1 MVWTNKGNQ
10 IFKPPKFYIGCG
22 GGSGGGGGRG
32 GTRLIIKFTDFRPT
46 FYRKEF
52 TPAKFYIEGKRMRLI
67 IEFTDLIEQRRIRP
81 TLNRKEFMRVAPHLK
96 THSID

>member
-10 IFKPPKFYIGCG
+10 NFKPPKFYIGG
-22 GGSGGGGGRG
+22 EKN
-32 GTRLIIKFTDFRPT
+32 RLIIKFTDLIEQRRIRPKLN
-46 FYRKEF
+46 RKEF
-52 TPAKFYIEGKRMRLI
+52 TPPKFYIGGKRTRLI

-81 TLNRKEFMRVAPHLK
+81 TLNRKEFIRVAPHLK